1 MDAALVRFMRL
12 HEFLVVDVQR
22 VQNLQSLLLVLSDEV
37 ENGLAEVLDHVLGL
51 SLLLL
56 LIILLP
62 LELAELLLLGRA
74 VIALEVV
81 GLGLFGVVDEVGLLL
96 AEFGLLVV
104 VLIPVGAGTEDLE
117 MIEALRGAGDLRI
130 LIKLIMRA
138 RATIRTGELLVEF
151 LVKQVLS
158 L

>member
-37 ENGLAEVLDHVLGL
+37 ENGLAEVLNHVLGL

-130 LIKLIMRA
+130 LIKLIM
-138 RATIRTGELLVEF
+138 
-151 LVKQVLS
+151 
-158 L
+158 

>member
-1 MDAALVRFMRL
+1 MRL
-12 HEFLVVDVQR
+12 HEFLIVDVQR

-37 ENGLAEVLDHVLGL
+37 ENGLPEVLNHVLRL
-51 SLLLL
+51 SLLLF
-56 LIILLP
+56 LIIFSP
-62 LELAELLLLGRA
+62 LELAELLLLRGA

-96 AEFGLLVV
+96 AEFRLLVV

-130 LIKLIMRA
+130 LIQLIM
-138 RATIRTGELLVEF
+138 
-151 LVKQVLS
+151 
-158 L
+158 

>member
-37 ENGLAEVLDHVLGL
+37 ENGLAEVLNHVLGL

-138 RATIRTGELLVEF
+138 RATI
-151 LVKQVLS
+151 
-158 L
+158 

>member
-1 MDAALVRFMRL
+1 MNAALVRFMRL
-12 HEFLVVDVQR
+12 HEFLIVDVQR

-37 ENGLAEVLDHVLGL
+37 ENGLPEVLNHVLRL
-51 SLLLL
+51 SLLLF
-56 LIILLP
+56 LIIFFP
-62 LELAELLLLGRA
+62 LELAELLLLRGA

-96 AEFGLLVV
+96 AEFRLLVV

-130 LIKLIMRA
+130 LIQLIM
-138 RATIRTGELLVEF
+138 
-151 LVKQVLS
+151 
-158 L
+158 

>member
-37 ENGLAEVLDHVLGL
+37 KNGLPEVLNHVLGL

-104 VLIPVGAGTEDLE
+104 VLVPVGAGTEDLE

-130 LIKLIMRA
+130 LIKLIM
-138 RATIRTGELLVEF
+138 
-151 LVKQVLS
+151 
-158 L
+158 

>member
-37 ENGLAEVLDHVLGL
+37 KNGLPEVLNHVLGL

-138 RATIRTGELLVEF
+138 RATI
-151 LVKQVLS
+151 
-158 L
+158 